1 MEAMVHRSFEYL
13 RPETV
18 EQAIEMKA
26 AHGARARYWAGGTDM
41 MLLWNRREVA
51 FDYCIDLTYV
61 PALKYIECANGT
73 LRIGAMASLDD
84 LDLKSDLG
92 PLAGT
97 LGHTARLMC
106 TKQTRTIATVGGNM
120 CHASPSADLTPP
132 LVAMGARCRL
142 QGPDGERTMP
152 LEDFH
157 LGVNETALTDA
168 EILTEIHVPDA
179 DGKVAARY
187 DRVARTVV
195 DIALVSSAV
204 FLKANDDNRIERAGV
219 ALGAVAPSVIRVNGA
234 EEALVGCDVSEVNDG
249 VTAAAGEEAASAA
262 RAISDIRAS
271 KEYRKD
277 MVATLTARAIRQCV
291 NSLEGSA

>member
-1 MEAMVHRSFEYL
+1 MVNRSFEYL

-18 EQAIEMKA
+18 GEAVEMKA
-26 AHGARARYWAGGTDM
+26 AHGARARFWAGGTDL

-61 PALKYIECANGT
+61 PALRYIESSGDA

-84 LDLKSDLG
+84 LDLKSDLS
-92 PLAGT
+92 PLAAT
-97 LGHTARLMC
+97 LGYTARLMC

-142 QGPDGERTMP
+142 LGPDGERDLP

-157 LGVNETALTDA
+157 LGVNETALADS
-168 EILTEIHVPDA
+168 EMLTEIYVPGA
-179 DGKVAARY
+179 DGKVAAHY

-204 FLKANDDNRIERAGV
+204 FLKVDAGNRIERAGV
-219 ALGAVAPSVIRVNGA
+219 ALGAVAPSVIRVTGA
-234 EEALVGCDVSEVNDG
+234 EETLLGRDLSSVNNG
-249 VTAAAGEEAASAA
+249 VTTSAGEEAASAA

-271 KEYRKD
+271 KEYRED
-277 MVATLTARAIRQCV
+277 MVATLTARAIRQCIS
-291 NSLEGSA
+291 SLEGSA